1 MFILTYTIFRRD
13 VSEHILIPSAWM
25 ELRLQST
32 VFALRGRAPHAG
44 VLTVSWPM
52 DIEESV
58 ITAGWQR

>member
-1 MFILTYTIFRRD
+1 MDILTYTIFRRD
-13 VSEHILIPSAWM
+13 VCVPIWIPSAWM

-32 VFALRGRAPHAG
+32 VFALCGHAPHAG

-58 ITAGWQR
+58 TTAGWQR